1 MRILGI
7 STITYPSF
15 ELLFSSGVKSF
26 LNYSVW
32 VICCLQVFIMILKEV
47 FLTELNASSI
57 GFRLG
62 LHGGRKSIS
71 TPAFSSSS
79 MTSGTWCME
88 QLPSTTIDLL
98 AVPPNGFM
106 LQIKVP
112 LTESENFSPLTESV

>member
-1 MRILGI
+1 
-7 STITYPSF
+7 
-15 ELLFSSGVKSF
+15 
-26 LNYSVW
+26 
-32 VICCLQVFIMILKEV
+32 MILKEV